1 MRSPTFKRFAKYGFY
16 ALVLVS
22 LGVAAR
28 EYLSGEAVI
37 AALGAFNWAY
47 APLILGLT
55 VVYLLLKGAR
65 FVVFL
70 SPLVDYGRWAVLR
83 AYLAGQVATL
93 LPAGGAARAVV
104 LKQVGVSLPKGG
116 AAVLFA
122 SLTDQAILIIG
133 MLLAAI
139 WFEEARLPALIA
151 LAVLAALALLL
162 WVEPIRSRLLEAAAW
177 LMEKVHL
184 GDKWRSF
191 QVAFDE
197 GITLGVALRGLA
209 FTAAAFALMPLALW
223 AALRG
228 VGLAVPPDTLLLAY
242 VLPTLLGRLSS
253 LPGGVGVTEA
263 SMVALLS
270 AAQGVDANLA
280 AAAVAVFRIGT
291 VFFAAVF
298 GGFVYL
304 VVRARGGVEA
314 APS

>member
-1 MRSPTFKRFAKYGFY
+1 MSATVKRLVKYGFY

-28 EYLSGEAVI
+28 EYLNGEAVVR
-37 AALGAFNWAY
+37 ALEAFNWTY
-47 APLILGLT
+47 TPFILGLT

-70 SPLVDYGRWAVLR
+70 NPLVDYGRWAVLR

-93 LPAGGAARAVV
+93 LPAGGAARVVV
-104 LKQVGVSLPKGG
+104 LEQVGVALPKGG

-122 SLTDQAILIIG
+122 SLTDQAILISG
-133 MLLAAI
+133 VLLAAI

-151 LAVLAALALLL
+151 LGVLAAVAVLL
-162 WVEPIRSRLLEAAAW
+162 WIKPIRARLLGAAAW

-184 GDKWRSF
+184 GDKWRAF
-191 QVAFDE
+191 QSAFDE
-197 GITLGVALRGLA
+197 GITLGVVLRGLA
-209 FTAAAFALMPLALW
+209 FTAAAFALMPLALEL
-223 AALRG
+223 ALRG
-228 VGLAVPPDTLLLAY
+228 LGLSVPPGTLLLAF

-263 SMVALLS
+263 SMVAILS
-270 AAQGVDANLA
+270 AVQGVDANLA
-280 AAAVAVFRIGT
+280 AAAVAVFRVGT

-298 GGFVYL
+298 GGLVYL
-304 VVRARGGVEA
+304 AVRAGGEVEA
-314 APS
+314 ASP